1 MFIIYKP
8 RILGTIARR
17 SLQERLD
24 AGETILCAEGY
35 ILGLARRGYIGT
47 GVWTGQFMLDYPEP
61 LTSLHYEFVH
71 CGSDVVQALQV
82 ILIKLYSLCTVQV
95 LYLIYIRHMA
105 CASSLYKGGPDRPLK
120 YIVRK
125 C

>member
-1 MFIIYKP
+1 MFIIYKS

-35 ILGLARRGYIGT
+35 VLGLARRGYIGT
-47 GVWTGQFMLDYPEP
+47 GVWTGQFMLDYPEV
-61 LTSLHYEFVH
+61 LTSMHYEFVH

-95 LYLIYIRHMA
+95 LYLIYIRHISY
-105 CASSLYKGGPDRPLK
+105 ASSLYKDGPD
-120 YIVRK
+120 
-125 C
+125 